1 MYVVLGFT
9 PRIDAASI
17 RRSLRARGAVCR
29 AVGARVAPTG
39 GLLSAMVR
47 GDLRAFVHNVVMRRG
62 DKRMMRAFRRYTVL
76 LAWVVLVGV
85 ATGCGAIVLHWVL
98 GVIEVVAFGHDETL
112 HPIIT
117 YYSSTPRRVV
127 ALVVVGFCVAATW
140 YVLQSRRWGGGPL
153 ASVESMVRAR
163 SLAER
168 RPGFVRQGVHALV
181 QIVAVGAG
189 SPVGKEVAPRELGA
203 LFAGRIADWGH
214 LPEGTRRTL
223 VASAAAAGLAADY
236 QVPVAGVVFLF
247 EALGLGLSVKNVL
260 VGAFTVGVATA
271 TAHLTISD
279 QATYP
284 VVLVQT
290 CWESLA
296 LAVLLGV
303 VLAPGA
309 LWFRRLL
316 GWAQRGRVTN
326 RGVLWRVPLVFA
338 AVGVVSMVLPEVMG
352 NGRALVQQT
361 FNRAELVGSFT
372 VPALLYTLG
381 LFVAKGVL
389 VVAAL
394 RHGSYG
400 GTLTPGVALGASGG
414 FVVAGTLVCVCP
426 WVSGFPLGVT
436 GLLSGAG
443 GRSVFGVVDGCSVE
457 FCGAGGWFYGAKL
470 GCVCAARGSGWGGV
484 GCEEAVGGAPR
495 PGACGGVAFGSCGA
509 AGGWRLVSVTL
520 DDGFLGCMGGPQCNA
535 S

>member
-1 MYVVLGFT
+1 M
-9 PRIDAASI
+9 
-17 RRSLRARGAVCR
+17 CR

-62 DKRMMRAFRRYTVL
+62 GKRMMRAFRRYTVL

-127 ALVVVGFCVAATW
+127 ALVVVGF
-140 YVLQSRRWGGGPL
+140 VLLLPGMCCSLGGGVAGRWL
-153 ASVESMVRAR
+153 RWSLWCGRGRWLSAARGLCGRVFMRWCRLWRWVRAR
-163 SLAER
+163 RWVR
-168 RPGFVRQGVHALV
+168 RLPRVSWVRCLRGVLRIGGTCRRGRGARWWLLRRRLV
-181 QIVAVGAG
+181 W
-189 SPVGKEVAPRELGA
+189 R
-203 LFAGRIADWGH
+203 RIIRFRLRVWC
-214 LPEGTRRTL
+214 
-223 VASAAAAGLAADY
+223 
-236 QVPVAGVVFLF
+236 FLF

-326 RGVLWRVPLVFA
+326 RSVLWRVPLVFA
-338 AVGVVSMVLPEVMG
+338 VVGVVSMVLPEVMG

-381 LFVAKGVL
+381 LFVAKAVL

-400 GTLTPGVALGASGG
+400 GTLTRGWRWAPRAGLWWLGRW
-414 FVVAGTLVCVCP
+414 CV
-426 WVSGFPLGVT
+426 F
-436 GLLSGAG
+436 
-443 GRSVFGVVDGCSVE
+443 
-457 FCGAGGWFYGAKL
+457 
-470 GCVCAARGSGWGGV
+470 ARGFRGFRWG
-484 GCEEAVGGAPR
+484 
-495 PGACGGVAFGSCGA
+495 
-509 AGGWRLVSVTL
+509 
-520 DDGFLGCMGGPQCNA
+520 
-535 S
+535 

>member
-1 MYVVLGFT
+1 MGLRESKMGVGSPRVRGSWVYT
-9 PRIDAASI
+9 PN
-17 RRSLRARGAVCR
+17 RRREHPKKPARTRCCVPGCGV
-29 AVGARVAPTG
+29 RVAPTG

-62 DKRMMRAFRRYTVL
+62 GKRMMRAFRRYTVL

-127 ALVVVGFCVAATW
+127 ALVVVGFCVALTW

-153 ASVESMVRAR
+153 ASVESMVRAQ

-260 VGAFTVGVATA
+260 VGALTVGVATA

-381 LFVAKGVL
+381 LFVAKAVL

-436 GLLSGAG
+436 GLLSAAGVLGAAVFLALSMDAPLS
-443 GRSVFGVVDGCSVE
+443 SVALVVGFTGQSW
-457 FCGAGGWFYGAKL
+457 GAYVPLA
-470 GCVCAARGSGWGGV
+470 V
-484 GCEEAVGGAPR
+484 AVGVAWGVKRLWEVHRARVLEGA
-495 PGACGGVAFGSCGA
+495 
-509 AGGWRLVSVTL
+509 
-520 DDGFLGCMGGPQCNA
+520 
-535 S
+535 

>member
-1 MYVVLGFT
+1 
-9 PRIDAASI
+9 
-17 RRSLRARGAVCR
+17 
-29 AVGARVAPTG
+29 
-39 GLLSAMVR
+39 MVR

-62 DKRMMRAFRRYTVL
+62 GKRMMRAFRRYTVL

-98 GVIEVVAFGHDETL
+98 GVIEIVAFGHDEML

-153 ASVESMVRAR
+153 ASVESMVRAQ

-260 VGAFTVGVATA
+260 VGVLTVGVATA

-372 VPALLYTLG
+372 VPA
-381 LFVAKGVL
+381 
-389 VVAAL
+389 
-394 RHGSYG
+394 
-400 GTLTPGVALGASGG
+400 
-414 FVVAGTLVCVCP
+414 
-426 WVSGFPLGVT
+426 
-436 GLLSGAG
+436 
-443 GRSVFGVVDGCSVE
+443 
-457 FCGAGGWFYGAKL
+457 
-470 GCVCAARGSGWGGV
+470 
-484 GCEEAVGGAPR
+484 
-495 PGACGGVAFGSCGA
+495 
-509 AGGWRLVSVTL
+509 
-520 DDGFLGCMGGPQCNA
+520 
-535 S
+535 

>member
-1 MYVVLGFT
+1 MYSGTKKGCGSRLECKTMKTRLIRCAHLLLCTVLIG
-9 PRIDAASI
+9 AATGGGAIILHYLLDIMQEVTFGHTEAEHPIVTDHSDTV
-17 RRSLRARGAVCR
+17 RRVLVLI
-29 AVGARVAPTG
+29 AVGAAVSIIWFSLQRHT
-39 GLLSAMVR
+39 
-47 GDLRAFVHNVVMRRG
+47 
-62 DKRMMRAFRRYTVL
+62 K
-76 LAWVVLVGV
+76 LVSVKAQISG
-85 ATGCGAIVLHWVL
+85 
-98 GVIEVVAFGHDETL
+98 ET
-112 HPIIT
+112 P
-117 YYSSTPRRVV
+117 
-127 ALVVVGFCVAATW
+127 
-140 YVLQSRRWGGGPL
+140 Q
-153 ASVESMVRAR
+153 
-163 SLAER
+163 ER
-168 RPGFVRQGVHALV
+168 RPGFLRQTLHSLT

-189 SPVGKEVAPRELGA
+189 APVGKEVAPRELGA

-247 EALGLGLSVKNVL
+247 ETLGLGLSVKNVL

-381 LFVAKGVL
+381 LFVAKAVL

-400 GTLTPGVALGASGG
+400 GTLTPGVALGTSGG

-436 GLLSGAG
+436 GLLSAAGVLGAA
-443 GRSVFGVVDGCSVE
+443 VFLALSMDAPLSSLALVAGFTGQSW
-457 FCGAGGWFYGAKL
+457 GAYVPL
-470 GCVCAARGSGWGGV
+470 TV
-484 GCEEAVGGAPR
+484 AVGVAWGVKRLWEAHRARVPAGA
-495 PGACGGVAFGSCGA
+495 
-509 AGGWRLVSVTL
+509 
-520 DDGFLGCMGGPQCNA
+520 
-535 S
+535 